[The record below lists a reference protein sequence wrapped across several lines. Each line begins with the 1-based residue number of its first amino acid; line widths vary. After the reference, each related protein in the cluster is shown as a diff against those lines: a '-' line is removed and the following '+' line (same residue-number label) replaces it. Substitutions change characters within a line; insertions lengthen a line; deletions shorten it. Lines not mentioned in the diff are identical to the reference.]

1 MWVDWVISLSI
12 IFGMILTIW
21 AKASH
26 QTVGELL
33 RDLKDFVQDSGEET
47 VEGMVYYE

>member
-21 AKASH
+21 ARVSN

-33 RDLKDFVQDSGEET
+33 RDLKEFAQDSGEDT